1 MLTLWLLKHAKEV
14 HHPLYVDIW
23 KIDSVRIHTEEQ
35 VRVDSRTCTHTLV
48 NKLKFG
54 SKRNSR
60 VSVFRCGVNR
70 LLLVDPHI
78 KHSHKG
84 RIWGM
89 LMEHRQHVS
98 KSV

>member
-1 MLTLWLLKHAKEV
+1 MENSS
-14 HHPLYVDIW
+14 
-23 KIDSVRIHTEEQ
+23 DSVCIHTEEQ
-35 VRVDSRTCTHTLV
+35 VRVDSHTCTHTLAD
-48 NKLKFG
+48 KLTFG

-60 VSVFRCGVNR
+60 VSVFRYGLNR

-89 LMEHRQHVS
+89 LYGTAAARFQVCLS
-98 KSV
+98 LPAVGRG